1 MDTHVRMAHQRM
13 VDIASKL
20 FKRRSSNIISTNLIE
35 TETVAFDPNDI
46 ILSENIHR
54 ENEKGMFEFI

>member
-1 MDTHVRMAHQRM
+1 MDNLQKYREKGVLI
-13 VDIASKL
+13 DISP
-20 FKRRSSNIISTNLIE
+20 NLIE